1 MSRFLCS
8 VGLVVCFVLLS
19 GCGNGAPPAAPVASA
34 AQPAA
39 DYVAL
44 LTTCSDFGTDGA
56 TRLAA
61 CNTIIQANA
70 ATAVDRERA
79 LNDRG
84 VMTMQTGDQ
93 DHAIADFDAAI
104 QIDPNYAAAFYNR
117 AKAKQNK
124 GDSAGATAD
133 TATAVRL
140 DPKLAGH

>member
-1 MSRFLCS
+1 MSRILFS
-8 VGLVVCFVLLS
+8 AGLLTGMALLS
-19 GCGNGAPPAAPVASA
+19 GCGNGAPPAAPAASA

-39 DYVAL
+39 DYDASL
-44 LTTCSDFGTDGA
+44 KTCSDFGTDGA

-61 CNTIIQANA
+61 CNTVIQGGA
-70 ATAVDRERA
+70 ASAVDRERA
-79 LNDRG
+79 LNNRG

-124 GDSAGATAD
+124 GDSAGAAAD
-133 TATAVRL
+133 SATAVRL